1 MTGPPIKTQGSNPRL
16 AELDSPSVVRSYLP
30 SNCEV
35 IEVQND
41 PSRWEAAS
49 WPHLWSHILHDS
61 DAEDAVLYCHA
72 KGVTRPAIIAH
83 EFGGTAQNWANLL
96 YTLNLDYW
104 PLVEAQLRRHPI
116 VGAFRKGGHFFQAA
130 GLTSAGMAASAWHY
144 SGNFWWVRAGD
155 FRHRWPKVAMPAD
168 RWGAEAWVGIAYA
181 ESEAGQI
188 GPLQNHS
195 GINLY
200 NFDFW
205 NKEVVPAYS
214 DWLRSN
220 RPARISDLN
229 ASYYNP
235 VGIPRLSIF
244 FWSKGR
250 GSLDRTLSSITHQLL
265 PGDELIV
272 EHDDTG
278 DWGAT
283 PRTRGMRQATGT
295 YLLWMDDD
303 DVYHPSGLARVRNAI
318 VANPGRPLMFQMR
331 RASHLQDVLWSGKDL
346 VQGNVS
352 TQMFVVPNDKS
363 KLGVW
368 GCEYTGDYEFIK
380 STLSYYH
387 SESLVWIPEIIAIW
401 RPD

>member
-1 MTGPPIKTQGSNPRL
+1 MPKPCQESHGDYHEGCRLCWLNLHEQGYRDFWERSIAPSRFNPIALPIHCIHLGSRVHPPLAPDVVRDWRQCEKGHGVICSCMQCRTCVDFEPDHAEYFGSVKRRHLLYHLLPVAGNGVWQRGIDQLRLRWDLFTGRRIVAIMTGPPIKTQGSNPRL

-168 RWGAEAWVGIAYA
+168 RWGAEA
-181 ESEAGQI
+181 
-188 GPLQNHS
+188 
-195 GINLY
+195 
-200 NFDFW
+200 
-205 NKEVVPAYS
+205 
-214 DWLRSN
+214 
-220 RPARISDLN
+220 
-229 ASYYNP
+229 
-235 VGIPRLSIF
+235 
-244 FWSKGR
+244 
-250 GSLDRTLSSITHQLL
+250 
-265 PGDELIV
+265 
-272 EHDDTG
+272 
-278 DWGAT
+278 
-283 PRTRGMRQATGT
+283 
-295 YLLWMDDD
+295 
-303 DVYHPSGLARVRNAI
+303 
-318 VANPGRPLMFQMR
+318 
-331 RASHLQDVLWSGKDL
+331 
-346 VQGNVS
+346 
-352 TQMFVVPNDKS
+352 
-363 KLGVW
+363 
-368 GCEYTGDYEFIK
+368 
-380 STLSYYH
+380 
-387 SESLVWIPEIIAIW
+387 
-401 RPD
+401 